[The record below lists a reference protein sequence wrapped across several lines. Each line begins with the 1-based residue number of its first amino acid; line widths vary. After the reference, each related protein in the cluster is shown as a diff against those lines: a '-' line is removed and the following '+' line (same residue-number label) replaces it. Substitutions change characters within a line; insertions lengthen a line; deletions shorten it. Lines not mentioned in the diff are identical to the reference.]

1 MVSPLRSPKL
11 PLYPTSDPVY
21 AAPSL
26 HRHTELLQTLSSKP
40 SSAHLPSLYSAECNN
55 AFFFGEEATDDGWCL
70 AETATLTAFSAA
82 ALPLSAVSS
91 TSIPSYL
98 ILKQCDVI
106 HLFPTAAEARAA
118 GAPSPTSKTPAR
130 RRSRRQAA
138 ADRTETRASTL
149 VVAWIELQHSRNR
162 VVVMAYPV
170 CSEKGRQRIDNSDLH
185 KIPLDQLNRVV
196 LPSAELRAAADYASV
211 VLPYCAVTYYYPD
224 ADFRLRTALSKV
236 KGMRDNAGTVSQLKN
251 ELAAANATIQTL
263 KSDVKELKKKN
274 HAVAQSKSRLHN
286 AESKARA
293 SDVALS
299 AQIHQSLSELRQS
312 AKDKDKVIDELRAQL
327 TSLQSKYERALE
339 KLDEVSNCKFR
350 RG

>member
-1 MVSPLRSPKL
+1 MVSGGNSHTHCILRRG
-11 PLYPTSDPVY
+11 
-21 AAPSL
+21 AA
-26 HRHTELLQTLSSKP
+26 
-40 SSAHLPSLYSAECNN
+40 SSA
-55 AFFFGEEATDDGWCL
+55 
-70 AETATLTAFSAA
+70 
-82 ALPLSAVSS
+82 
-91 TSIPSYL
+91 SIPSYL
-98 ILKQCDVI
+98 ILKQCDVV

-118 GAPSPTSKTPAR
+118 GAPSATSKTPAPP
-130 RRSRRQAA
+130 RSRRQAA

-170 CSEKGRQRIDNSDLH
+170 RSEKGRQRIDNSDLH
-185 KIPLDQLNRVV
+185 KIPLDQLNRTRVV

-224 ADFRLRTALSKV
+224 ADFRLQTALSKV

-299 AQIHQSLSELRQS
+299 AQIHQSLGELRQS

-327 TSLQSKYERALE
+327 TSLQSKYEQALE
-339 KLDEVSNCKFR
+339 KPDKVSNCKFW

>member
-1 MVSPLRSPKL
+1 M
-11 PLYPTSDPVY
+11 
-21 AAPSL
+21 
-26 HRHTELLQTLSSKP
+26 
-40 SSAHLPSLYSAECNN
+40 
-55 AFFFGEEATDDGWCL
+55 
-70 AETATLTAFSAA
+70 
-82 ALPLSAVSS
+82 
-91 TSIPSYL
+91 
-98 ILKQCDVI
+98 
-106 HLFPTAAEARAA
+106 
-118 GAPSPTSKTPAR
+118 
-130 RRSRRQAA
+130 
-138 ADRTETRASTL
+138 
-149 VVAWIELQHSRNR
+149 VAWIKLQHSRNR

-170 CSEKGRQRIDNSDLH
+170 CYEKGRQRIDNSDLH

-236 KGMRDNAGTVSQLKN
+236 KGMRDNADTVSQLKN

-293 SDVALS
+293 SEVALS

-327 TSLQSKYERALE
+327 TLLQSKYEQALE
-339 KLDEVSNCKFR
+339 KPDKVSNCKFW